1 MKNYVN
7 LLGILGKD
15 PEIRTVGEKKV
26 CNFTV
31 ATHEYFKGEQITTW
45 HYCVAWNGT
54 ADVVSKMHQGDTV
67 DITGSIK
74 YETYEKDGVKKTTTK
89 IESHIIRPISRKQ
102 QKESNDMPY

>member
-31 ATHEYFKGEQITTW
+31 ATHEYHNGGQKTTW
-45 HYCVAWNGT
+45 HNCVAWNGT
-54 ADVVSKMHQGDTV
+54 AEVVSKMHQGDTV

-74 YETYEKDGVKKTTTK
+74 YESFEKDGVKKTTTK
-89 IESHIIRPISRKQ
+89 IECHIIRPVSRKQ
-102 QKESNDMPY
+102 QKDSDEMPY